1 MTLFNI
7 YYHDSCGNTDLVATT
22 NNPDKWLQVNNQQ
35 RIGDGN
41 EPEKLEDFE
50 IRETNSFIFD
60 EIKKESE

>member
-22 NNPDKWLQVNNQQ
+22 NNPGKWLKVNNQQ

-50 IRETNSFIFD
+50 IVETNSFIFEEMND
-60 EIKKESE
+60 E

>member
-7 YYHDSCGNTDLVATT
+7 YYRDSYGNTDLVATT
-22 NNPDKWLQVNNQQ
+22 NNPGKWLKVNNQQ

-50 IRETNSFIFD
+50 IVETNSFIFEEMND
-60 EIKKESE
+60 E

>member
-22 NNPDKWLQVNNQQ
+22 NNLDKWLQVNNQQ

-41 EPEKLEDFE
+41 EPEELEDFE
-50 IRETNSFIFD
+50 IVETDSFIF
-60 EIKKESE
+60 KEKND